1 MQNQRSL
8 ALASL
13 PAGSAVVMVGPEG
26 CFVTFEIELVCA
38 VLDQRVHLGACTRSV
53 DATLMAALALGA

>member
-1 MQNQRSL
+1 
-8 ALASL
+8 
-13 PAGSAVVMVGPEG
+13 MVGPEG